1 MDLKII
7 SFDKKPF
14 GRKHQE
20 YYIQIDIDGFLYT
33 GFLKKKGEIEKG

>member
-7 SFDKKPF
+7 SFDKEPL

-20 YYIQIDIDGFLYT
+20 YYIQINVDGFLYT
-33 GFLKKKGEIEKG
+33 GFLKKQGEIK